1 MILVVSEKPSVAQQI
16 AKVLGATKHQEGYME
31 GGEYLVSWC
40 LGHLAEYVP
49 PEHYDPR
56 YKDWKFDDLPIVPS
70 QWTLSVASDKME
82 QFEVVKSLLNR
93 SDVQYVVNACDAG
106 REGELIFKRIYDLSE
121 SKVPVKR
128 LWINSMED
136 SAIKEGLGRLSANKE
151 VVKMQ
156 ERRNVKQNN
165 KMKSKGGQEL
175 D

>member
-1 MILVVSEKPSVAQQI
+1 M
-16 AKVLGATKHQEGYME
+16 
-31 GGEYLVSWC
+31 
-40 LGHLAEYVP
+40 
-49 PEHYDPR
+49 
-56 YKDWKFDDLPIVPS
+56 
-70 QWTLSVASDKME
+70 
-82 QFEVVKSLLNR
+82 KSLLNR